1 VALLISVMNI
11 VTILTR
17 NKMTK
22 EQILSKV
29 ATNKLCSEIQ
39 NNLQELIIFQ
49 ETLWVTKTK
58 EEIKIKDLS
67 LNHLQNI
74 VRYLKNKFNSLSN
87 PFNYYPLFQGEMAQ
101 MYAEQQWESQ
111 MEEYVKLEKTIK
123 LFECYL
129 KLKSL

>member
-1 VALLISVMNI
+1 
-11 VTILTR
+11 
-17 NKMTK
+17 MTK

-87 PFNYYPLFQGEMAQ
+87 PFNYYSLFQGEMAQ